1 MIFDTHAHYD
11 DEAFDADREA
21 LLESLPENGIAAA
34 VDIGASPESCRKAL
48 ELAHRYAHIY
58 AAIGI
63 HPDDVGSLTEADM
76 RWLEETAASE
86 KKVVA
91 IGEIGLDYYWDKER
105 HEVQKY
111 WFRRQLGAARKV
123 RLPVVIHSRDAA
135 QDTFDLLKEEHAE
148 ELGGVIHCYSGS
160 AEMAREYVKLGWYL
174 GIGGV
179 VTFKNAKVIKEVVA
193 QTPLSHLVLETDCPY
208 LAPAPHR
215 GKRNSSL
222 YLPLVVDAISA
233 IKGIIPEEVMEVT
246 EQNARRMYRL

>member
-11 DEAFDADREA
+11 DEAFDADRDE
-21 LLESLPENGIAAA
+21 LIKSLPENGITAA
-34 VDIGASPESCRKAL
+34 VDIGASPDSCRRAL
-48 ELAHRYAHIY
+48 ELAGRYEHIY

-63 HPDDVGSLTEADM
+63 HPDDVGTLTEADM

-179 VTFKNAKVIKEVVA
+179 VTFKNAKTIKEVVA

-208 LAPAPHR
+208 LTPAPHR

-233 IKGIIPEEVMEVT
+233 IKGITPEEVMEVT

>member
-91 IGEIGLDYYWDKER
+91 IGEIGLDYYWDKEQ

-111 WFRRQLGAARKV
+111 WFRRQLAIAKRVK
-123 RLPVVIHSRDAA
+123 LPVVIHSRDAA

-148 ELGGVIHCYSGS
+148 ESGGVIHCYSGS
-160 AEMAREYVKLGWYL
+160 AEMAKEYVKLGWYL

-179 VTFKNAKVIKEVVA
+179 VTFKNAKTIKEVVA

-233 IKGIIPEEVMEVT
+233 IKGITPEEVMEVT